1 MLKRKTARRSS
12 AQYFISAEDHVEN
25 EVKHERLLT
34 ETSRLSSSW
43 AGFSVS
49 GNELPEADGSCS
61 SSLPNT
67 SPTHRPSS
75 FSGPLVI
82 SVTCSSSSPG
92 VHSSFPN
99 HTSGSRC
106 TPTSPSPHM
115 NSSGYSSP
123 VASPVSS
130 RVQCYSPSLAASTG
144 SPTLRRPT
152 NGGASPLLVSAALCR
167 KRSYLSCVFP
177 GGGGGGGSSDDASR
191 EGSPDP
197 FQSSRGCKAMRQG
210 DARSSL
216 TTEISHFRWPPGLP
230 LISNPP
236 SPSCQLFPS
245 TTSNLNPPSSPSTS
259 SLPSPRLSLTSS
271 IATFPGSPASSISN
285 CPVSSTCDSAVAT
298 SSPSAD
304 EKASVSFMEID
315 NKITS
320 SVASLSKR
328 VPDPEPKANG
338 PADS

>member
-1 MLKRKTARRSS
+1 MIRRKAARRSS

-43 AGFSVS
+43 AGLSVS
-49 GNELPEADGSCS
+49 GGEVPETDGSCS
-61 SSLPNT
+61 SSLPCT
-67 SPTHRPSS
+67 SPAHRPSS

-92 VHSSFPN
+92 VHNSFSS
-99 HTSGSRC
+99 HTSGNRC

-123 VASPVSS
+123 IASPVSS
-130 RVQCYSPSLAASTG
+130 RVQCYSPSVAVSAS
-144 SPTLRRPT
+144 SPTLRRPV

-167 KRSYLSCVFP
+167 KRNYLSCAVP
-177 GGGGGGGSSDDASR
+177 GCGGSSDDASR

-197 FQSSRGCKAMRQG
+197 FQSSRGCKAMRQA
-210 DARSSL
+210 DTRSSL

-230 LISNPP
+230 LASDPP

-245 TTSNLNPPSSPSTS
+245 SGSVNPPSSPSSS
-259 SLPSPRLSLTSS
+259 SLPSPHLSLASS
-271 IATFPGSPASSISN
+271 VTTFPGSPASSTSN
-285 CPVSSTCDSAVAT
+285 CFVARLSEPSVTT
-298 SSPSAD
+298 SSPSIE
-304 EKASVSFMEID
+304 EKPTVLLMD
-315 NKITS
+315 VDTKTGS
-320 SVASLSKR
+320 SVVLSSEPTTQR
-328 VPDPEPKANG
+328 ESGTDPSK
-338 PADS
+338 DL

>member
-1 MLKRKTARRSS
+1 MIKRKTARRSS

-43 AGFSVS
+43 AGLSVS
-49 GNELPEADGSCS
+49 GGEVPETDGSCA
-61 SSLPNT
+61 SSLPST
-67 SPTHRPSS
+67 SPAHRPSS

-92 VHSSFPN
+92 VHNSFPN
-99 HTSGSRC
+99 NTSANRC

-130 RVQCYSPSLAASTG
+130 RVQCYSPSLAACAS

-167 KRSYLSCVFP
+167 KRNYLSCVVP
-177 GGGGGGGSSDDASR
+177 GCGGSSDDASR

-197 FQSSRGCKAMRQG
+197 FQSSRGCKSMRQA
-210 DARSSL
+210 DTRSSL
-216 TTEISHFRWPPGLP
+216 TAEMSHFRWPPGLP
-230 LISNPP
+230 LASNPP

-245 TTSNLNPPSSPSTS
+245 TAGNVNPPSSPYSS
-259 SLPSPRLSLTSS
+259 SLPSPHLSLASS
-271 IATFPGSPASSISN
+271 TTTFPGSPASSTSN
-285 CPVSSTCDSAVAT
+285 CFVAPASEPAVTT
-298 SSPSAD
+298 SSPNVE
-304 EKASVSFMEID
+304 EKTPVILMEID
-315 NKITS
+315 SKIAS
-320 SVASLSKR
+320 SV
-328 VPDPEPKANG
+328 VPPAELESHKVPLTEQ
-338 PADS
+338 PADF